1 MRVAWFT
8 AREQSNRWSPSA
20 YVTRS
25 IVPYL
30 REQGLQIDLFSD
42 QVQKQSAV
50 GPHHHY
56 LMAGQMHR
64 DASYDVFFHQ
74 VEEGSEAHFLRTA
87 IGLYPGLTYFHDLY
101 LSDLGPDP
109 LTNSPW
115 SFVANL
121 MNDRVPTAQMQW
133 PHRLQE
139 FPRRGP
145 FPEREFALSWAAVYA
160 STRMCAD
167 AHSRDS
173 RKPLAVIPYPISFDM
188 HDVSKASV
196 VAVYGSPFIE
206 DRMHKVLPAL
216 KKMPNVKVIWGV
228 PAPLW
233 SYAKDRLKEFY
244 ADFVEVL
251 PIAHLHEWA
260 EVASSAAVCVHLH
273 HSVYG
278 NCSPFIET
286 SLAAG
291 AHVLMTEGIDDTQ
304 FPQDLICPIP
314 AGETE
319 SSRIFETIKAIMQTP
334 SLLPHALGQQYVE
347 HNHNPAAIGAEFVK
361 LFEQTQSSFIAKQ
374 EWWRSL
380 QVAARAAV
388 FDEIARPQSEGV
400 LSDPFA
406 SVYRSLGWAV

>member
-8 AREQSNRWSPSA
+8 AREQASRWSPSA
-20 YVTRS
+20 YLTRS

-30 REQGLQIDLFSD
+30 REKGLQIDLFSD
-42 QVQKQSAV
+42 QVQGQNAV
-50 GPHHHY
+50 GPLYHY

-64 DASYDVFFHQ
+64 VAPYDVFFHQ
-74 VEEGSEAHFLRTA
+74 VEEGIEAHFLRTA

-121 MNDRVPTAQMQW
+121 MHESVPAAQIQW
-133 PHRLQE
+133 PDRLQE

-145 FPEREFALSWAAVYA
+145 FPEREFALSWGAVYA

-167 AHSRDS
+167 AHTRDPH
-173 RKPLAVIPYPISFDM
+173 KHLAVIPYPISFNQYQGP
-188 HDVSKASV
+188 KASV
-196 VAVYGSPFIE
+196 VALYGSPFIE

-216 KKMPNVKVIWGV
+216 KKIPNIKVLWGV
-228 PAPLW
+228 PARLCA
-233 SYAKDRLKEFY
+233 YAKDRLKEFH
-244 ADFVEVL
+244 ADFVEIV
-251 PIAHLHEWA
+251 PIAQLHEWA
-260 EVASSAAVCVHLH
+260 EIASSAAVCIHLH

-291 AHVLMTEGIDDTQ
+291 SHVLMTEGIDDVHVPRDIVCT
-304 FPQDLICPIP
+304 IP

-319 SSRIFETIKAIMQTP
+319 STRIFETIKAILQTP
-334 SLLPHALGQQYVE
+334 SLLPHTLGQQYVE
-347 HNHNPAAIGAEFVK
+347 HHHNPAALGAEFVK
-361 LFEQTQSSFIAKQ
+361 LFEQSQAVFAPKQ
-374 EWWRSL
+374 EWWRTM
-380 QVAARAAV
+380 QQAARTAV
-388 FDEIARPQSEGV
+388 FHEIARPTHEGIFH
-400 LSDPFA
+400 DPFA
-406 SVYRSLGWAV
+406 PVYESLGWTR